1 MLLVETVNGERERMH
16 STLLFR
22 LGKEIDNEDSVWY
35 WAYKNK
41 IPVFSPALTD
51 GAVGEMLY
59 FHAHKNGGKGIKLD
73 IVEDV
78 CLIDNMAVNI
88 RRSVAIFHLSFLGA
102 FSHLYKRVCSS
113 VRPSV

>member
-59 FHAHKNGGKGIKLD
+59 FHAHKNRGKGIKLD

-88 RRSVAIFHLSFLGA
+88 RRSVAIFHLSFFRCVLA
-102 FSHLYKRVCSS
+102 SI
-113 VRPSV
+113 